1 MKSRARRPTAPANA
15 DAGLAARDRF
25 GDIRLNNG
33 RGALVAL
40 QNHSHDQIDEWFRTS
55 RPGQYR
61 EQYRAALALTLITQE
76 NAAAKAR
83 LAAGGATS

>member
-15 DAGLAARDRF
+15 DAGIAARDRF

-33 RGALVAL
+33 RGTLVAL
-40 QNHSHDQIDEWFRTS
+40 KNHSHDQIDEWFRTS

-61 EQYRAALALTLITQE
+61 EQYRAALALITQE

-83 LAAGGATS
+83 LAADSATS

>member
-61 EQYRAALALTLITQE
+61 EQDRAALALITQE

-83 LAAGGATS
+83 LAADSATS